1 MQVTP
6 IQPLE
11 ATARA
16 ILRGTCLFYDEDT
29 PFGEDEWKLAADD
42 ALHGDDRDLRHMLRR
57 QAAYDAYLEWRASA
71 WSEREA
77 ERREWV
83 SFEEFEQSRGGP
95 SEDAWSVADKRRVF
109 GSYR

>member
-29 PFGEDEWKLAADD
+29 PFDETEWKLAADD

-57 QAAYDAYLEWRASA
+57 QAQFTVWRETQPRWEAAYGRGEVMPFEDWV
-71 WSEREA
+71 ER
-77 ERREWV
+77 
-83 SFEEFEQSRGGP
+83 
-95 SEDAWSVADKRRVF
+95 VADKLGRAA
-109 GSYR
+109 

>member
-16 ILRGTCLFYDEDT
+16 ILAGTAVFYDEDT

-42 ALHGDDRDLRHMLRR
+42 ALAGDDRDLRHMLRR
-57 QAAYDAYLEWRASA
+57 QAQFAVWCETQPRWEAAYGRGEVMPFEDWV
-71 WSEREA
+71 ERVA
-77 ERREWV
+77 ERR
-83 SFEEFEQSRGGP
+83 
-95 SEDAWSVADKRRVF
+95 AA
-109 GSYR
+109 